1 MILISTHDA
10 GLQERWSEALP
21 GHPDVQISSG
31 YHDTKQKVSRSR
43 PEIVLFDLQMP
54 DASGI
59 DSIAELSQLDLNTR
73 IIAFSSIPDEDEGLK
88 VIQAGGRGYCNSLT
102 SPMLLAKAIEVVR
115 AGEVWVGRKLILRLI
130 EMYSSNSRLQS
141 NGKVKTN
148 FSELTEREREIAFLV
163 SEGDSN
169 KRIALKL
176 DITERTVKA
185 HLTTV
190 FQKLQVRDRLQL
202 AIRVNEQRLQ

>member
-1 MILISTHDA
+1 MILISSHDV
-10 GLQERWSEALP
+10 GLQERWCEALP
-21 GHPDVQISSG
+21 GHPDVQIAAT
-31 YHDTKQKVSRSR
+31 YHETKSKVEASR
-43 PEIVLFDLQMP
+43 PEIILFDLQIP
-54 DASGI
+54 DAQGI
-59 DSIAELSQLDLNTR
+59 DSVAELSRLNPNTR
-73 IIAFSSIPDEDEGLK
+73 IIVCSNLPDEDEGLK

-102 SPMLLAKAIEVVR
+102 SPMLLAKAIDVVR

-130 EMYSSNSRLQS
+130 EMFSSQSRVHT
-141 NGKVKTN
+141 NGEDKAS
-148 FSELTEREREIAFLV
+148 FSGLTEREREIAYLV

-190 FQKLQVRDRLQL
+190 FQKLKVKDRLQL
-202 AIRVNEQRLQ
+202 AIRVNEYRYQ